1 MSSKSLRSRANKALM
16 QGQTSKALDLF
27 AELHQAKPDDLR
39 IQIKLAE
46 LREKTGDTPGAVKD
60 YIRIARDYAEQS
72 LVVQAIAIDKIIM
85 RLDPSQT
92 EIRDQ
97 LRRLSEE
104 RGDDWA
110 MNTQTSTL
118 PEASVSLSGGT
129 RPRITR
135 TPLLSELAG
144 EELEEFINSLQLR
157 SLAEGE
163 LLFQKGDPGDCL
175 YIVGMGEILLE
186 APDASGKAIVFS
198 HLAEGDFFGEHG
210 FMSRSSHAHSARA
223 GTDASVLLIDRA
235 TFDAW
240 VEKYPAIR
248 STAEEFYKR
257 RVLAQVMAIT
267 PVFEGIPDKA
277 RSELIHQFKLR
288 TFENGDT
295 IVCEGDI
302 GDTFYLIRSGT
313 VQVSTLNRKNRQQV
327 MLGSMQAGEFFGEVA
342 LLTGK
347 PRTATVKARG
357 KVELMELSRADF
369 DRIAVKYPSI
379 RTIVE
384 AYQKKR
390 VQSTIRT
397 LLNQN

>member
-1 MSSKSLRSRANKALM
+1 MQGHMGKALE
-16 QGQTSKALDLF
+16 LF
-27 AELHQAKPDDLR
+27 TEMHQARPDDLR
-39 IQIKLAE
+39 IQIKVAE
-46 LREKTGDTPGAVKD
+46 LRVKTGDTPGAVKD

-72 LVVQAIAIDKIIM
+72 LAVQAIAIDKIIM

-110 MNTQTSTL
+110 MSTLTSTL
-118 PEASVSLSGGT
+118 PEASATLSGGA
-129 RPRITR
+129 RPRISR
-135 TPLLSELAG
+135 TPLLSDLAG
-144 EELEEFINSLQLR
+144 AELEEFINSLQLH
-157 SLAEGE
+157 SLAKGE

-198 HLAEGDFFGEHG
+198 RLAEGDFFGEHG

-248 STAEEFYKR
+248 STAEEFYRR

-267 PVFEGIPDKA
+267 PVFKGIPDKA
-277 RSELIHQFKLR
+277 RAELIRQFKLR
-288 TFENGDT
+288 TFENGET
-295 IVCEGDI
+295 IVREGDI

-327 MLGSMQAGEFFGEVA
+327 LLGNMLAGEFFGEVA

-347 PRTATVKARG
+347 PRTATVKAQG

-379 RTIVE
+379 RSIVE
-384 AYQKKR
+384 TYQKKR

-397 LLNQN
+397 LLKQD